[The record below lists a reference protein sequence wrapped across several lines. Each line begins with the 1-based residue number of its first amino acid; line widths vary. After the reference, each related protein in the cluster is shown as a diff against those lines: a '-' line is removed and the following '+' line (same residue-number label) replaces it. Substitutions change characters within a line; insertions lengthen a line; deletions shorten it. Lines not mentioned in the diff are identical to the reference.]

1 MSELKYKIG
10 DKFISNVLG
19 SKIEIIDDDYDYYQ
33 CSTELGHIIEL
44 DDELLNNGYTKI
56 KDIKQIGGN
65 HYSKLGIEPYE
76 YSIKNDLNCYQFNVI
91 KYVTRYKDKNG
102 IEDLKKAINTLE
114 KLIDYEG
121 STN

>member
-1 MSELKYKIG
+1 MSNLKYKVG
-10 DKFISNVLG
+10 DEFISNVLG